1 MHLKL
6 SVNPVNFITNILKS
20 NNFIFYDLA
29 KDNTYNNNTYIN
41 QQKLSNDFWIQ
52 RFYTS
57 NYYSYLNNYLR
68 EKKFELFTEEQI
80 KSFACYLQ

>member
-41 QQKLSNDFWIQ
+41 QQKLSNDF
-52 RFYTS
+52 
-57 NYYSYLNNYLR
+57 
-68 EKKFELFTEEQI
+68 
-80 KSFACYLQ
+80 